1 MRVHSLYTTCLIS
14 QRALLYGRFTGLAG
28 LCCWYE
34 QHVGEVVCGAWR
46 NGSEGLGRRKTSQII
61 WPLRIDQLFG
71 YCASTNYLAT
81 AHRPIILLL
90 RIDHL
95 FGYCASTIWLLR
107 VTQLFGYCASTNYL
121 ATAHRPIIW
130 PLCIAQ
136 LFGHCASTSY
146 LATAHRPTIGPL
158 RIDQLFSHCASPNY
172 WATAH
177 RPVIWPLRTDQSFGH
192 CASTSYLATAHGPTI
207 WPLRIALLLY
217 SVSCDGLCYQRS
229 GYYSWNNELMLAF
242 LTVML
247 FQIMQRYLRTLYQLV
262 NTILSASTH
271 WYCGC

>member
-95 FGYCASTIWLLR
+95 FGYCASPNYLATAHRQIILLLR
-107 VTQLFGYCASTNYL
+107 IDQLFGHCASPNYL
-121 ATAHRPIIW
+121 ATAHRP
-130 PLCIAQ
+130 
-136 LFGHCASTSY
+136 
-146 LATAHRPTIGPL
+146 
-158 RIDQLFSHCASPNY
+158 
-172 WATAH
+172 
-177 RPVIWPLRTDQSFGH
+177 VI
-192 CASTSYLATAHGPTI
+192 
-207 WPLRIALLLY
+207 
-217 SVSCDGLCYQRS
+217 
-229 GYYSWNNELMLAF
+229 
-242 LTVML
+242 
-247 FQIMQRYLRTLYQLV
+247 
-262 NTILSASTH
+262 
-271 WYCGC
+271 